1 MLLKIRLLSI
11 TITTGGLLILVLCLG
26 SQNLNNRNSVNLGVT
41 STAPL
46 PIGFLVGLSISL
58 GVLSGGFMQ
67 TIIKTTK
74 NDS

>member
-11 TITTGGLLILVLCLG
+11 TKTTGGLLILVLCLG